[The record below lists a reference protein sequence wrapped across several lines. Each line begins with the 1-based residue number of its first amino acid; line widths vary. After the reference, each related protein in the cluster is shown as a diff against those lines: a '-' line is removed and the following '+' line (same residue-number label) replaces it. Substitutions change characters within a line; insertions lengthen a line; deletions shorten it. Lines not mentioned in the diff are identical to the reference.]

1 MRVLFGLMLAAM
13 LMYTCLFEDT
23 DILIT
28 KLALRCLLYNFSV
41 MTFHLWARGMGWKGT
56 LVHLAAVLLILFT
69 DDSKPNNVAPLLL
82 CYVSIAIVAFF
93 VTYNPSSHVRQP
105 YPPFHIQGDIQKD
118 GPLLNNI
125 LQDVVY
131 YSSESESEDSDAE
144 HLPPGLDFLDGP
156 FILGP
161 HPQDAVIA
169 G

>member
-1 MRVLFGLMLAAM
+1 MRVLFGLTLAAM
-13 LMYTCLFEDT
+13 LLYTCLVEYT
-23 DILIT
+23 NILIT

-93 VTYNPSSHVRQP
+93 VTYNPSSHVRQL
-105 YPPFHIQGDIQKD
+105 YPPFQILGDVQED
-118 GPLLNNI
+118 GPLFNN
-125 LQDVVY
+125 LFQDVVS
-131 YSSESESEDSDAE
+131 YSSGSESDDSDAE
-144 HLPPGLDFLDGP
+144 HWPPGLEFLDGP
-156 FILGP
+156 FLLGP
-161 HPQDAVIA
+161 HPQDVVTA